1 MESNI
6 IRDKDKQ
13 EYPYLGIFETI
24 SRGKLIVLFT
34 GHETGTCIYRDEG
47 YEYSLGET
55 FSDWGESG
63 FKYFNNT
70 VELRN

>member
-34 GHETGTCIYRDEG
+34 EYRTGTCIYRDEG
-47 YEYSLGET
+47 YEYLLGEI
-55 FSDWGESG
+55 SDEWDESN
-63 FKYFNNT
+63 FLYFNNT